1 MNIENQLQYLY
12 YNWVQLRSTRI
23 TMVIHPIRGPYN
35 IVYPLATGTA
45 SYWGFFCLAWEDR
58 WKVSLFCGPPPK
70 SSNIGNLLKFGIPIQ
85 DQFFS

>member
-1 MNIENQLQYLY
+1 MDIENQLQYLY

-45 SYWGFFCLAWEDR
+45 SYWDFFVSPGKTDGRCPFFMGPHRNHPTLAI
-58 WKVSLFCGPPPK
+58 C
-70 SSNIGNLLKFGIPIQ
+70 
-85 DQFFS
+85 